1 MAFETGTATDYKDM
15 LAKLKA
21 FAVAQG
27 WTALR
32 YEQGAGH
39 EPDEL
44 ILRGPDSGGQQV
56 YVGARTETNEI
67 GGYNWRLQG
76 FTGFDPALTFDAQP
90 GAIDS
95 YAPRLLLMDGGLR
108 YWLSVNAR
116 RIVVVVK
123 ASTTYQVGYL
133 GLILPYGPP
142 SNLPYPLLIGGCSD
156 RNSAWNVQDYYNTP
170 FFNAGVD
177 DNFPEHSSGRFL
189 HGAWLAFSNWY
200 EDRYGNHTIR
210 DDHMFWPATVPPSF
224 SSPTGARVLFPV
236 LLCSKTAGAK
246 GIFGELDGVRYV
258 EGIGI
263 AGEDTIDQ
271 DGETYTVFT
280 GGWSTDAKS
289 YIALQNA

>member
-32 YEQGAGH
+32 DEQGAGH

-108 YWLSVNAR
+108 YWLNVNAR

-156 RNSAWNVQDYYNTP
+156 RNSAWKVQEEYNSA
-170 FFNAGVD
+170 FFNPFDPNGTR
-177 DNFPEHSSGRFL
+177 NERGSCKFL
-189 HGAWLAFSNWY
+189 HGTWLSFINY
-200 EDRYGNHTIR
+200 RYGTNR
-210 DDHMFWPATVPPSF
+210 VDLLNVWPSNFVYRNETPN
-224 SSPTGARVLFPV
+224 GERVLYPFI
-236 LLCSKTAGAK
+236 LCSRQANAK
-246 GIFGELDGVRYV
+246 GIFGEFDGVFFLGGTGV
-258 EGIGI
+258 
-263 AGEDTIDQ
+263 AAEDVITRA
-271 DGETYTVFT
+271 DGEYIVFS
-280 GGWSTDAKS
+280 GGHKTDARS
-289 YIALQNA
+289 YMALRKA